1 MTKAIENPFVLGFGK
16 KPQEYIDRT
25 EQENTIIH
33 TFAMQNPSAQ
43 TFMVAGIRG
52 SGKTVLLS
60 ELSQHYAAD
69 RNWIVLNLASDM
81 DILSASVAELQSQ
94 PELRR
99 IHLNFGVTVA
109 GVSIS
114 NRSNEALTD
123 NGVLL
128 KQMILELKKKGKKII
143 FLIDEII
150 SNPFVQN
157 FCSIFQILVRE
168 NMPVYLVMAGL
179 YDNIMNLQNKKTLT
193 FLYRAPKI
201 LLEPLS
207 LGAIANRYSSV
218 LQIPI
223 EEAVAMAKETKGYPF
238 AFQILGYLCY
248 QQKENYQKLLDEY
261 DQYLAE
267 YAYEKIWSELSE
279 MDRTVIRVIA
289 SGKTTIKDIRE
300 SLGIS
305 PQMLNVYRMRLIRQG
320 IADGSH
326 RGELT
331 ITLPRFEKFI
341 ELYGV

>member
-1 MTKAIENPFVLGFGK
+1 MTKVMDNPFVPGFRK

-25 EQENTIIH
+25 EQENIIID

-60 ELSQHYAAD
+60 KLSQHYAAD
-69 RNWIVLNLASDM
+69 KNWVVLNLASDM
-81 DILSASVAELQSQ
+81 DILSASVAELQSR

-99 IHLNFGVTVA
+99 IHLNLGITVA

-114 NRSNEALTD
+114 NRSNEAVTD

-128 KQMILELKKKGKKII
+128 KQMISELEKKGKKIL
-143 FLIDEII
+143 FLIDEIV
-150 SNPFVQN
+150 SNSFVQN
-157 FCSIFQILVRE
+157 FCSIFQILVSE
-168 NMPVYLVMAGL
+168 NKPVYLVMAGL
-179 YDNIMNLQNKKTLT
+179 YENIMSLQNKKTLT

-207 LGAIANRYSSV
+207 LGAIADRYSSV
-218 LQIPI
+218 LQIPV

-238 AFQILGYLCY
+238 AFQILGYLCF
-248 QQKENYQKLLDEY
+248 QRKENYQKLLSEY
-261 DQYLAE
+261 DHYLAV
-267 YAYEKIWSELSE
+267 YAYEKVWSELSE

-289 SGKTTIKDIRE
+289 SGKTSIKDIRE
-300 SLGIS
+300 SLNIS
-305 PQMLNVYRMRLIRQG
+305 PQLLNVYRMRLIQQG